1 MRRRSDATRVP
12 PLPLPSSPRYI
23 LASFSL
29 AARLL
34 RVEMKIYVS
43 AGCIRQFLPSPF
55 FRTFTYSRG
64 FIVGLDLYRKLNGEM
79 KNRGKKLQVL
89 NSEKCD
95 EITRNVCTFRN
106 IRVTAKGKR
115 ENIFFQFIYIYIFFF
130 GRSRMTRRSHI
141 RSFVSNVLTKFVKR
155 QHDDFFFC
163 IQKIS
168 FRNIVRSKD
177 LSGILQYGSIQK
189 SNWLTSFPVEFSIF
203 APKSN
208 FDIHSQ
214 LIIMP

>member
-1 MRRRSDATRVP
+1 
-12 PLPLPSSPRYI
+12 
-23 LASFSL
+23 
-29 AARLL
+29 
-34 RVEMKIYVS
+34 MKIYVS

-115 ENIFFQFIYIYIFFF
+115 ENIFFQFIYIFFWKKPDDTTLAYTFVRIERIDKICQTSARRFFF
-130 GRSRMTRRSHI
+130 
-141 RSFVSNVLTKFVKR
+141 FVFKKLVSE
-155 QHDDFFFC
+155 
-163 IQKIS
+163 IS
-168 FRNIVRSKD
+168 
-177 LSGILQYGSIQK
+177 YGQRIYPGFYNTGLFK
-189 SNWLTSFPVEFSIF
+189 SQT
-203 APKSN
+203 
-208 FDIHSQ
+208 D
-214 LIIMP
+214 

>member
-12 PLPLPSSPRYI
+12 PLLLPSSPYI

-43 AGCIRQFLPSPF
+43 AGCIRQFLPSSF

-64 FIVGLDLYRKLNGEM
+64 FIVRLDLYRKLNGEM

-155 QHDDFFFC
+155 QHDDFFFFVF
-163 IQKIS
+163 KKLVSEIS
-168 FRNIVRSKD
+168 
-177 LSGILQYGSIQK
+177 YGQRIYPGFYNTGLFK
-189 SNWLTSFPVEFSIF
+189 SQT
-203 APKSN
+203 
-208 FDIHSQ
+208 D
-214 LIIMP
+214 

>member
-1 MRRRSDATRVP
+1 MPLMTRAQASPFRTTTVQLILITSINAGRFDLRECVGAATRHVS
-12 PLPLPSSPRYI
+12 LPSLSPPPPAI
-23 LASFSL
+23 FSL

-115 ENIFFQFIYIYIFFF
+115 ENIFFHFICMYIYFFLEEA
-130 GRSRMTRRSHI
+130 G
-141 RSFVSNVLTKFVKR
+141 
-155 QHDDFFFC
+155 
-163 IQKIS
+163 
-168 FRNIVRSKD
+168 
-177 LSGILQYGSIQK
+177 
-189 SNWLTSFPVEFSIF
+189 
-203 APKSN
+203 
-208 FDIHSQ
+208 
-214 LIIMP
+214 

>member
-23 LASFSL
+23 FASFSL

-115 ENIFFQFIYIYIFFF
+115 ENIFFHFICIYIYIFFWKKPDDTTLAYTF
-130 GRSRMTRRSHI
+130 VRIERIDKICQTSARR
-141 RSFVSNVLTKFVKR
+141 
-155 QHDDFFFC
+155 FFF
-163 IQKIS
+163 
-168 FRNIVRSKD
+168 FLYSK
-177 LSGILQYGSIQK
+177 
-189 SNWLTSFPVEFSIF
+189 N
-203 APKSN
+203 
-208 FDIHSQ
+208 
-214 LIIMP
+214 

>member
-115 ENIFFQFIYIYIFFF
+115 ENIFFHFICMYIYFFLEEA
-130 GRSRMTRRSHI
+130 GWHDARI
-141 RSFVSNVLTKFVKR
+141 SNVLTKFVKR
-155 QHDDFFFC
+155 QHDDFFFFVF
-163 IQKIS
+163 KKLVSEIS
-168 FRNIVRSKD
+168 
-177 LSGILQYGSIQK
+177 YGQRIYPGFYNTGLFK
-189 SNWLTSFPVEFSIF
+189 SQT
-203 APKSN
+203 
-208 FDIHSQ
+208 D
-214 LIIMP
+214 

>member
-64 FIVGLDLYRKLNGEM
+64 FIVRLDLYRKLNGEM

-115 ENIFFQFIYIYIFFF
+115 ENIFFHFICMYIYFFFLEEAGWHDARIYVRSYRTYWQNLSNVSTTIFFF
-130 GRSRMTRRSHI
+130 
-141 RSFVSNVLTKFVKR
+141 FVFKKLVSE
-155 QHDDFFFC
+155 
-163 IQKIS
+163 IS
-168 FRNIVRSKD
+168 
-177 LSGILQYGSIQK
+177 YGQRIYPGFYNTGLFK
-189 SNWLTSFPVEFSIF
+189 SQT
-203 APKSN
+203 
-208 FDIHSQ
+208 D
-214 LIIMP
+214 

>member
-1 MRRRSDATRVP
+1 MPLMTRAQASPFRTTTVQLILITSINAGRFDLRECVGAATRHVS
-12 PLPLPSSPRYI
+12 LPSLSPPPPRYI

-115 ENIFFQFIYIYIFFF
+115 ENIFFHFICMYIYFFLEEAGWHDARIYVRSYRTYWQNLSNVSTTIFFF
-130 GRSRMTRRSHI
+130 
-141 RSFVSNVLTKFVKR
+141 LY
-155 QHDDFFFC
+155 
-163 IQKIS
+163 
-168 FRNIVRSKD
+168 SK
-177 LSGILQYGSIQK
+177 
-189 SNWLTSFPVEFSIF
+189 N
-203 APKSN
+203 
-208 FDIHSQ
+208 
-214 LIIMP
+214 